1 MGFCHFLAKNNLPR
15 VINFRKNG
23 IFLPHTIRHMRV
35 PHIQSNH
42 IRRTLCHKNSR
53 AQCSDNVRP
62 TDNVQYVLMDVEII

>member
-1 MGFCHFLAKNNLPR
+1 
-15 VINFRKNG
+15 
-23 IFLPHTIRHMRV
+23 MRV